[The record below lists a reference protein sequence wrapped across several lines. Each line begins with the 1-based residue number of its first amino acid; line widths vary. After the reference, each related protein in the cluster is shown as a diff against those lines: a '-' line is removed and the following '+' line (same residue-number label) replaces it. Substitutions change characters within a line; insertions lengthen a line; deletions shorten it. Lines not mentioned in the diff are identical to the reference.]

1 MSEVVT
7 SYTKKLFRY
16 FLQGLFVLAPIAITI
31 YILWRSLYFVDTWM
45 DNFME
50 TYIPGLGTAIIVV
63 GVTFLGYIT
72 STFIAKPVLGLLEN
86 VIAHIPFVN
95 IIYKS
100 IKDLFSAIF
109 GNNSTFKQ
117 PVLVTLNKD
126 LRIQKIG
133 FITKKDLSEF
143 GIKDK
148 IAVYFPHSYNI
159 SGNLYIV
166 PLDCVEP
173 LHANGAELM
182 KFVVSGGM
190 SGFKQENN
198 N

>member
-1 MSEVVT
+1 MEDSIKSPIKT
-7 SYTKKLFRY
+7 LLRY
-16 FLQGLFVLAPIAITI
+16 FLQGLFVLAPIAITV
-31 YILWRSLYFVDTWM
+31 YILVRSLYFIDTWM

-63 GVTFLGYIT
+63 GVTLLGYLT
-72 STFIAKPVLGLLEN
+72 STFIAKPILSLIESG
-86 VIAHIPFVN
+86 IAHVPFVN

-117 PVLVTLNKD
+117 PVLVTLNKE
-126 LRIQKIG
+126 LQIQKIG

-143 GIKDK
+143 GITDK

-166 PLDCVEP
+166 PKDNVEP
-173 LHANGAELM
+173 LHMNGAEIM

-190 SGFKQENN
+190 AGFKNET
-198 N
+198 